1 MWIKIFFIYSNNKIE
16 KNNTLIN
23 NNVFYF
29 YPKSTNHSIFISKKD
44 KVEICDLS
52 SNCTKLNFSINKN
65 KMNDES
71 IFNNEIDNNKIDN
84 FTCVYSTNYNLFKLP
99 ILQNYNIILLF
110 GVIILFIV
118 LVFHS
123 KK

>member
-1 MWIKIFFIYSNNKIE
+1 MEKID
-16 KNNTLIN
+16 TLN
-23 NNVFYF
+23 DVFYF

-65 KMNDES
+65 KMNNES
-71 IFNNEIDNNKIDN
+71 IFNNKLDNNKLDNNKLDNNKIDNNKIDN
-84 FTCVYSTNYNLFKLP
+84 FTCVYSNNYKLFKLP

-110 GVIILFIV
+110 LVIILFIV